1 MFTLI
6 RNAALHITEESN
18 HRVQIISFEGD
29 TMTIFGNEGPEKLD
43 KPTSCISH
51 KDKFLVCDGG
61 KNYIEVFISQEH
73 SYTSLGDK
81 EIKTDNLTSL
91 SEFIWTVPKISW
103 CVTVTII
110 EFSNFL

>member
-6 RNAALHITEESN
+6 RNAALHVTEESN
-18 HRVQIISFEGD
+18 HRVQIMSFEDD

-61 KNYIEVFISQEH
+61 KNYMEVFISQEH

-91 SEFIWTVPKISW
+91 
-103 CVTVTII
+103 
-110 EFSNFL
+110 